1 MGLNGEEMKAKEN
14 LIMSVFLDK
23 IKDFIQN
30 GVMDPSFIHDTEK
43 WGNFVA
49 KTWDEMKHKM
59 DNQQIAEL
67 LHNIYD
73 ICKQKIDSKKET
85 A

>member
-49 KTWDEMKHKM
+49 KHGMK
-59 DNQQIAEL
+59 
-67 LHNIYD
+67 
-73 ICKQKIDSKKET
+73 
-85 A
+85 